1 MRQTAKAH
9 ILAQIRQNLKIE
21 GDQADRLQRVKQRLQ
36 QHPRNT
42 VPSRVPEQAKQQ
54 MSVFQEFCAENAMT
68 IAEITSLDQVPQAV
82 QDFLISHNQPAQ
94 IKATDEAFLQ
104 EIDWQ
109 QQPLLTVSHGAC
121 TKSDKT
127 TISGCLAA
135 IAETGTIMVHSGSDF
150 PMGAAFFPD
159 NHIVVIK
166 ESQITGWY
174 EQAWDQIREDYP
186 DLLPRQVTLVSGPS
200 RTGDIEH
207 KVQLGAHGP
216 KKMHILL
223 LKAH

>member
-1 MRQTAKAH
+1 MGQTAKAQ
-9 ILAQIRQNLKIE
+9 ILAQIRQNLKIA
-21 GDQADRLQRVKQRLQ
+21 GDQTDRVKRVKERLQ
-36 QHPRNT
+36 QHPRNIL
-42 VPSRVPEQAKQQ
+42 PSRVPQDSKQQ
-54 MSVFQEFCAENAMT
+54 LSVFQSFCAENA
-68 IAEITSLDQVPQAV
+68 ISVAEITSFADVPLAV
-82 QDFLISHNQPAQ
+82 QDFLKSHNQPAQ
-94 IKATDEAFLQ
+94 IKATDESFLK
-104 EIDWQ
+104 EINWQ
-109 QQPLLTVSHGAC
+109 QQPLLDISYGAC

-127 TISGCLAA
+127 AISGCLAA

-159 NHIVVIK
+159 NHIVIVK
-166 ESQITGWY
+166 ESQMMGWY
-174 EQAWDQIREDYP
+174 EQAWDQIRAIYP

-223 LKAH
+223 LKDH